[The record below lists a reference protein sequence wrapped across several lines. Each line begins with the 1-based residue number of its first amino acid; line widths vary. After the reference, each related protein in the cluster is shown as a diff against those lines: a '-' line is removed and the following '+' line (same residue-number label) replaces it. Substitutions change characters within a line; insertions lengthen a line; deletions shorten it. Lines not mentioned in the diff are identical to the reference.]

1 MNLPDITQLAQQATE
16 HLRPE
21 LLILAGKAAEATAT
35 ESGKQIVTWFR
46 DRLKGNAAKAALEDA
61 ATHPE
66 SDRRLQ
72 ALQTQIEILLEE
84 NESFRQELGALLA
97 DTRKSETAQQNV
109 TTHGSNNKIGVSSG
123 HDNIIR
129 IG

>member
-1 MNLPDITQLAQQATE
+1 MNLSDITQLAQQATE

-21 LLILAGKAAEATAT
+21 LLLLAGKAAEATAS
-35 ESGKQIVTWFR
+35 ESGKQLVTWLR
-46 DRLKGNAAKAALEDA
+46 DRLKGNAAKAALKDA
-61 ATHPE
+61 TTHPE
-66 SDRRLQ
+66 SDRRVQ

-97 DTRKSETAQQNV
+97 DTRKRETPQQNV
-109 TTHGSNNKIGVSSG
+109 VTHGSNNKTGVASG
-123 HDNIIR
+123 HDIKIR